1 MSENIVKNQHFVPRF
16 YLSRFL
22 NENNEA
28 EVLDCE
34 RREIIS
40 PRGPKGVCC
49 EEFFYGVE
57 TGKLDEVSQG
67 IEKGF
72 KEMED
77 AISKVVP
84 EFLSNV
90 INRRQITA
98 KEKWE
103 MALLMSM
110 LWTRGPAMRARVNSM
125 SEDILKQTTA
135 YMFSGDIGE
144 DIMKQADNESGI
156 KAAPEVKEACR
167 KMMENGE
174 FSVEFN
180 NQMHLMM
187 FEEMTGYAN
196 LFAAQHWTVYISKAS
211 KKFVTSDNPVAMYI
225 PEQEGWFG
233 PTFLERTHY
242 FALSPDI
249 CIKARHADNKSGK
262 NLIRKTLFEKDSNI
276 VSMLNLQISNR
287 AHQYVYS
294 KSRDSLEDILEF
306 VRLIEAS
313 SAGDGVDLMK

>member
-1 MSENIVKNQHFVPRF
+1 M
-16 YLSRFL
+16 
-22 NENNEA
+22 
-28 EVLDCE
+28 DCE
-34 RREIIS
+34 RKTLTT
-40 PRGPKGVCC
+40 PKGPKGICY
-49 EEFFYGVE
+49 EEFFYGLK
-57 TGKLDEVSQG
+57 TGEADEVSQAV
-67 IEKGF
+67 EKGF

-84 EFLSNV
+84 EFISNV
-90 INRRQITA
+90 INRRQIA
-98 KEKWE
+98 AQEKWE
-103 MALLMSM
+103 ISLLMSM
-110 LWTRGPAMRARVNSM
+110 LWTRGPAMRARANSM

-144 DIMKQADNESGI
+144 DIMKQADKESGI
-156 KAAPEVKEACR
+156 KATPKVKEACR

-187 FEEMTGYAN
+187 FKEMTGYAN

-233 PTFLERTHY
+233 PTFLERIHY

-249 CIKARHADNKSGK
+249 CIEARHADNKSGK
-262 NLIRKTLFEKDSNI
+262 NLIRKTLFEKDNHVISL
-276 VSMLNLQISNR
+276 LNTKIAAR
-287 AHQYVYS
+287 AHRYVYA
-294 KSRDSLEDILEF
+294 KDKGSLEGILEL
-306 VRLIEAS
+306 VRM
-313 SAGDGVDLMK
+313 VDDVTNG